1 MRSSFLFALIY
12 LLLHSLSGTSQT
24 GLKEFKVGHTFNV
37 SLPAYMNKTGGLN
50 SAAAI
55 QYKNA
60 VKDVAGFIIYDTKE
74 ELRLVE
80 MEFASI
86 TEFYEEFIK
95 DFLQDEEKVTIS
107 PPVSKMKGEIN
118 YLECD
123 ASYYDKEVEMEIYY
137 LVGIVE
143 TSKCYYK
150 VLSWCSLENKD
161 KFKEDFRKIIY
172 SISD

>member
-1 MRSSFLFALIY
+1 MKSSFLIPFFCLM
-12 LLLHSLSGTSQT
+12 LLPFYGITQSD
-24 GLKEFKVGHTFNV
+24 LKVFKVGHTFNV
-37 SLPAYMNKTGGLN
+37 SLPVYMSKTGGLN
-50 SAAAI
+50 SAAAL
-55 QYKNA
+55 QYKNT

-74 ELRLVE
+74 ELHLVE

-95 DFLQDEEKVTIS
+95 DFLKDEEKLTIS
-107 PPVSKMKGEIN
+107 QPVSKKKGEIN

-143 TSKCYYK
+143 TPKSYYK
-150 VLSWCSLENKD
+150 VLSWCSLQNKD
-161 KFKEDFRKIIY
+161 KFKEDFQKIVY